1 MIAKQE
7 SALLSLYA
15 RELLERAYESMA
27 TRYSFRPLPPIRVEF
42 YRRHADFSVRTVG
55 LTGIGALGVSFGN
68 VLAMDS
74 PTGRETGPFNW
85 GTVLWHELGHTF
97 TLGITD
103 NKVPRWL
110 SEGLSVFEERKSG
123 IPGWGADVTAEF
135 LRALKAN
142 MLVKVSNFNDGF
154 TRPLYPELLLHSYY
168 QASLFCEMVEAQF
181 GDKALGNM
189 LAGYKAGQTTEQIFR
204 SVLSATPAQIDERF
218 DGYLRTR
225 FRSQLAV
232 VGQAGVVD
240 GRGDSVRVTQQPDSG
255 EFARTMVAGVE
266 ALESG
271 NTEEAL
277 RNFRRAVTLFPQYAQ
292 ENSPYVLIARIL
304 AERNDL
310 KGAADQLALHNAIN
324 ENSYDTYV
332 AEARFREQLGDFA
345 GAARALDRSMYIYPY
360 NIASHEKL
368 AELAAKANDKKMVVR
383 ERRAVVAL
391 KPVDL
396 AEAYYQLAFALHE
409 NGENAAA
416 RREVL
421 RSLEEAP
428 NFGKAQDLLLKI
440 RGGAPDSM
448 RH

>member
-1 MIAKQE
+1 
-7 SALLSLYA
+7 
-15 RELLERAYESMA
+15 
-27 TRYSFRPLPPIRVEF
+27 
-42 YRRHADFSVRTVG
+42 
-55 LTGIGALGVSFGN
+55 
-68 VLAMDS
+68 
-74 PTGRETGPFNW
+74 
-85 GTVLWHELGHTF
+85 
-97 TLGITD
+97 
-103 NKVPRWL
+103 
-110 SEGLSVFEERKSG
+110 
-123 IPGWGADVTAEF
+123 
-135 LRALKAN
+135 
-142 MLVKVSNFNDGF
+142 
-154 TRPLYPELLLHSYY
+154 
-168 QASLFCEMVEAQF
+168 
-181 GDKALGNM
+181 
-189 LAGYKAGQTTEQIFR
+189 
-204 SVLSATPAQIDERF
+204 
-218 DGYLRTR
+218 
-225 FRSQLAV
+225 
-232 VGQAGVVD
+232 
-240 GRGDSVRVTQQPDSG
+240 
-255 EFARTMVAGVE
+255 
-266 ALESG
+266 
-271 NTEEAL
+271 
-277 RNFRRAVTLFPQYAQ
+277 
-292 ENSPYVLIARIL
+292 VLIARIL